1 MTAPVYNDGL
11 FRLQFP
17 AFADIATFPEMVL
30 SGWWTMGTAYI
41 STNNPG
47 CIWTDAQAQ
56 LGNDLMTAHLA
67 QIFTNINTA
76 GASNGALTG
85 PIQSATEGSVMVAMV
100 PPPVKS
106 ALGYWLAATPYGQ
119 QLRALLQAVAG
130 VGLYVG
136 GSLERASFRGSG
148 GVW

>member
-1 MTAPVYNDGL
+1 MTTPVYNDGL

-17 AFADIATFPEMVL
+17 AFADAALFPSQVL
-30 SGWWTMGTAYI
+30 SSWWAMGAAYI

-47 CIWTDAQAQ
+47 CAWTDAQAQ
-56 LGNDLMTAHLA
+56 LGNDLMAAHLA
-67 QIFTNINTA
+67 QIFTNINNA
-76 GASNGALTG
+76 GSGGTLTG
-85 PIQSATEGSVMVAMV
+85 PVQSGTEGSVTVAMV

-106 ALGYWLAATPYGQ
+106 AFGYWLAGTAYGQ

-136 GSLERASFRGSG
+136 GSLERAAFRGAG